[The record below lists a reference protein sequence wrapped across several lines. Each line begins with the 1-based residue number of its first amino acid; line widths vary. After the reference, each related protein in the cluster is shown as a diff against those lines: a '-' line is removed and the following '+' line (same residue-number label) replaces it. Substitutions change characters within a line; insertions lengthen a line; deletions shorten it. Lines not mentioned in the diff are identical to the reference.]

1 MEWVPNISASSLV
14 AWDVHFLE
22 VVGAIPGTISPLFN
36 ILGKYYSNT
45 PLFCAPPKE
54 KETPRQKFRNSNLI

>member
-36 ILGKYYSNT
+36 IFGKYTSVYDKQYYSST
-45 PLFCAPPKE
+45 PLFCVP
-54 KETPRQKFRNSNLI
+54 QKKKNS